1 MGNGDLYYLYMG
13 GPGQNLG
20 RGLIKMSIKLKNNVF
35 LDTPVAKVVKDTEK
49 RNPQSFLSW
58 GAQKRK
64 SFFTTGKKQD
74 CPVEKKRRKEVV
86 SISNS
91 KDKPN
96 PHICLQCGSELSRGR
111 EFNKKRH
118 WLQKHSDQPEK
129 GYEKQIVP
137 KDHEHAR
144 KLLTERAKEMSSA
157 TSPSTGT
164 NDAGENSNQ
173 TISSTMKTY
182 TTTTSSQDDRN
193 KKDGGPGTVQ
203 KSLQSFLVAEKK
215 AEVSPVEQMQGD
227 VNRILVMLE
236 ALTIP
241 EKDKE
246 IKAVNVNHDVTAIIT
261 ASNLLEVKHPDI
273 IVDILEDGCK
283 ITCHPC
289 QQFQLAQQKDL

>member
-1 MGNGDLYYLYMG
+1 MFHN
-13 GPGQNLG
+13 
-20 RGLIKMSIKLKNNVF
+20 
-35 LDTPVAKVVKDTEK
+35 E
-49 RNPQSFLSW
+49 
-58 GAQKRK
+58 
-64 SFFTTGKKQD
+64 
-74 CPVEKKRRKEVV
+74 
-86 SISNS
+86 
-91 KDKPN
+91 
-96 PHICLQCGSELSRGR
+96 
-111 EFNKKRH
+111 
-118 WLQKHSDQPEK
+118 
-129 GYEKQIVP
+129 
-137 KDHEHAR
+137 
-144 KLLTERAKEMSSA
+144 
-157 TSPSTGT
+157 TS
-164 NDAGENSNQ
+164 
-173 TISSTMKTY
+173 

-241 EKDKE
+241 EKDKD
-246 IKAVNVNHDVTAIIT
+246 IKEVNVNHDVTAIIT